1 MIVQTAVQDKNR
13 IFLEKVRE
21 EAALKYSERRVIV
34 QAAVHDK
41 NRNSKSGG
49 CTEIQ

>member
-1 MIVQTAVQDKNR
+1 MIRT
-13 IFLEKVRE
+13 ETVRA

-34 QAAVHDK
+34 QTAVHDK
-41 NRNSKSGG
+41 NRNSKRGG